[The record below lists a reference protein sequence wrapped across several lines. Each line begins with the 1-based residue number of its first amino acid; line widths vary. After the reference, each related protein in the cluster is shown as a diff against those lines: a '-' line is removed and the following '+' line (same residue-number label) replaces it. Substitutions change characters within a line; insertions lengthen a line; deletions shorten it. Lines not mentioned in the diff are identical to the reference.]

1 MSMLAR
7 SLYRLIHIYIFM
19 HKYTN
24 FDQNSNRRVSFILI
38 TKNRAEYVDKALAG
52 LMLVKTPL
60 DELIVIDGGS
70 TDRTAAVVQKYA
82 DIVDVFLSEPDLNGP
97 HAHNK
102 GILLSRGKYVKEI
115 GDDDDLLYKEGLEQ
129 AIAVLEQHSEIDVL
143 LCGGIKVSGEKSWA
157 VYIPPGVSYGKN
169 AEDVFRYSGATSGT
183 GHIMRRSSF
192 AKTGLIPIEYI
203 SADAAYVLQS
213 IMRGTTVRFCRVLL
227 YRHSINERSGGVRK
241 AHESPNEWIWLAWQY
256 SSIVFFCRY
265 LVTHILQRRLRLS
278 SNPLLKR
285 CGKFLKRLAPP
296 QRYMPEECIWDG
308 GLSD

>member
-1 MSMLAR
+1 MLAR

-52 LMLVKTPL
+52 LMLVKTSL

-82 DIVDVFLSEPDLNGP
+82 DMVDVFLSEPDLNGP

-143 LCGGIKVSGEKSWA
+143 LCGGIKMRGEKSWA
-157 VYIPPGVSYGKN
+157 VYVPPGVSYGRN
-169 AEDVFRYSGATSGT
+169 VEDVFRYSGATSGT

-203 SADAAYVLQS
+203 LADAAYVLQS
-213 IMRGTTVRFCRVLL
+213 IARGAHVRFCRVLL
-227 YRHSINERSGGVRK
+227 YQHSINERSGGVK
-241 AHESPNEWIWLAWQY
+241 ARRRALYEWAVLARRY
-256 SSIVFFCRY
+256 SSAWFFLRY
-265 LVTHILQRRLRLS
+265 AAWELLYRWLRLS
-278 SNPLLKR
+278 PNRFPKR
-285 CGKFLKRLAPP
+285 LGKFLKRFSSKT
-296 QRYMPEECIWDG
+296 RYEPETCVWDG
-308 GLSD
+308 GLSE